1 MSEKQTHSVTE
12 VATDHVPEVADS
24 DNEAIMD
31 ASKTFVITAIG
42 AILFCAAALFVILS
56 TRIG

>member
-1 MSEKQTHSVTE
+1 MAEDTQSVTE
-12 VATDHVPEVADS
+12 AATEAMPEIADS

-42 AILFCAAALFVILS
+42 AVLFCLAALFIILR
-56 TRIG
+56 TRMG